1 MFEFLFA
8 QSSAIARYRSAPLL
22 EERIR
27 YLAHCKQIGIKLETL
42 RKIASHQLS
51 PVCTLDFRDSDDDAD
66 LGKRIRVWSRS

>member
-8 QSSAIARYRSAPLL
+8 QSSAVARYRSAPLL

-27 YLAHCKQIGIKLETL
+27 YLAHCNQTGVRLETL